1 MVIESVALGFLEVN
15 CYIVSSGNECV
26 VIDPGDSPEPVLKK
40 IGNKKIN
47 CVVLTHGHIDHI
59 MGIKYF
65 REKNIDIMI
74 GEKDG
79 DMLLEPK
86 KNLSNLLSVEFSLD
100 RPADQLLKE
109 NDTVKIGDEQLTVID
124 LPGHSPGGIGLL
136 ADNFLIAGDTIFQY
150 SVGRT
155 DIPGGNTKQLKSTI
169 YNKVYK
175 LADSTVIYPGHGDK
189 TTVAIEKRDNSV
201 FPKMN

>member
-15 CYIVSSGNECV
+15 CYIISSGNECV
-26 VIDPGDSPEPVLKK
+26 VIDPGDHPEPALKK
-40 IGNKKIN
+40 IGKKKIN

-59 MGIKYF
+59 MGLKYF
-65 REKNIDIMI
+65 RERNIDILI

-79 DMLLEPK
+79 EMLLDPK

-100 RPADQLLKE
+100 KPANRLLKE
-109 NDTVKIGDEQLTVID
+109 NDIIKIGSEQLTVID

-175 LADSTVIYPGHGDK
+175 LPNDTIIYPGHGDK
-189 TTVAIEKRDNSV
+189 TTVGIEKKKNLV
-201 FPKMN
+201 FPL